1 MDACEAKE
9 ELYSNTTAVNTLKPP
24 LVPAEK
30 NNELPHGGLE
40 QEKLVQGICLLLQQ
54 HRLRFLGGANRRN
67 FHEHAIHHPNQLQ
80 KEPFLQSGG
89 DLPPHLRRFAHLHR
103 FKSDAISI
111 PVSKKEKQI
120 SHALLDRTLKPSS
133 NVARMASPSRTS
145 PSTPSRGIS
154 PSRIRPSSPIRH
166 SNNNTPSVLSFIADI
181 KNGKRGANQLE
192 NAHQLRLLYNR
203 YLQWR
208 FANARADAA
217 LFAQI
222 VTVEKTLYRVWR
234 TNLSLWDF
242 VITKRIDLQKLQLE
256 LKLNLVLNEQLA
268 YLEDWDLLERDH
280 STCLTGVIKDLE
292 INPLRHLLSQLASR
306 HFLSNCKSVM
316 YLTNNR
322 FEYSNT
328 APQIPNRLA
337 LYILR
342 H

>member
-9 ELYSNTTAVNTLKPP
+9 EFYSNTAAVNTLKPP

-30 NNELPHGGLE
+30 NNG
-40 QEKLVQGICLLLQQ
+40 VTT
-54 HRLRFLGGANRRN
+54 RRSRTR
-67 FHEHAIHHPNQLQ
+67 EIG
-80 KEPFLQSGG
+80 SRG
-89 DLPPHLRRFAHLHR
+89 DLPPHLRRLAHQHR
-103 FKSDAISI
+103 FK
-111 PVSKKEKQI
+111 
-120 SHALLDRTLKPSS
+120 
-133 NVARMASPSRTS
+133 
-145 PSTPSRGIS
+145 
-154 PSRIRPSSPIRH
+154 
-166 SNNNTPSVLSFIADI
+166 
-181 KNGKRGANQLE
+181 
-192 NAHQLRLLYNR
+192 
-203 YLQWR
+203 
-208 FANARADAA
+208 
-217 LFAQI
+217 I

-292 INPLRHLLSQLASR
+292 INPLRHLLSQLAGW

-316 YLTNNR
+316 SLTNNR

-342 H
+342 Q